1 MAEVYS
7 ALRNDAKNLI
17 SDLQGGVRMWVRN
30 SIASILIAVGATQ
43 SLWYWVPNS
52 SWTNPFFVVPAAI
65 FLGSGF
71 VFAGYYY
78 WHARIL
84 RTKYSRL
91 FDAAKKLK

>member
-7 ALRNDAKNLI
+7 ALRTDAKNLI
-17 SDLQGGVRMWVRN
+17 TDLQGGVRMWVRN
-30 SIASILIAVGATQ
+30 SIAMILIAVGATQ
-43 SLWYWVPNS
+43 SLWYWVPNA
-52 SWTNPFFVVPAAI
+52 SWTNPWFAIPALI

-71 VFAGYYY
+71 GFASYYY

-84 RTKYSRL
+84 RKKYARL